1 MTIELTLLP
10 RVSVRGQE
18 VTSGRV
24 RGLLALLASELRVGC
39 GAAFLAA
46 GLWPDAQPENPAKT
60 LQVLVSRARAQLGAA
75 LIVTTPA
82 GYRLDLAED
91 EVDSSAVLLR
101 AAAAT
106 QQAREGDHAASLAHA
121 EAGLALWEG
130 EAGAPE
136 GGQDDPVS
144 ALRAE
149 RAPVRRAL
157 ARAQALALARLA
169 RYEEAAPALAHVV
182 RAQPRDEEALLELL
196 RAEAATVGPPAALA
210 RYEQYRRS
218 LRDELGVDPG
228 AGLQTL
234 QRTLLQGEVPLER
247 HGLPHEP
254 NELIGRDDDIAA
266 VSALLRSA
274 RVTSVVGPGGLGK
287 TRLAQ
292 VVSRAAEQ
300 RVVHFVP
307 LAAVTTD
314 ADVAAEIAAAVAA
327 HDGARTSV
335 PGRGTADDLTA
346 LVEALG
352 TGPVLLVLD
361 NCEQVVGGVADT
373 VRVLVQ
379 RTKDLRVLTTS
390 RAPLGLS
397 SESVY
402 LLPELGPEQTAELF
416 RRRARAARPDV
427 ELPGDA
433 VRALCRHL
441 DGLPLAAELA
451 AARVRVLSVAEIARR
466 LTDRFALLRG
476 GARDA
481 PQRHRTLRAV
491 VDWSWNLLDADG
503 RAAMRAFSVFPA
515 GFTVD
520 AAQHLLDALAEDEA
534 PDALELVEH
543 LVDQSLLK
551 AADTP
556 AGLRFH
562 MLETVREF
570 SAAQREAE
578 GGTERTTAALLAWA
592 RAFGL
597 AEFDAPFG
605 ADLSGAA
612 DRIRVE
618 QENLTLALR
627 LGLARED
634 GDTVAATAAVL
645 ASLWTV
651 EAKHN
656 RLAVLDADVAPL
668 LSHYRPTDPA
678 LVEAVR
684 TVSTLGVTNTYLV
697 RGPRAVRALVTL
709 RRLPA
714 GPPTTMV
721 RALAT
726 VLSAS
731 RDALVLGDPA
741 PVFALAGDDQPPLLA
756 AVARGMASYAT
767 EAQGD
772 VEGALA
778 HARGMLSAVGRRGGS
793 LPLLEILAHSRVS
806 ELCLLAETPQEAEH
820 HLRAAL
826 LLQERL
832 GWRSDEIGL
841 RWALML
847 TNLQLD
853 RPDEAERWLEQ
864 AALLHTDETVDALL
878 VELGGRAEIALV
890 RGETDLGLGF
900 WRRAVDRLRLFA
912 DRTDPD
918 RTDPDRTDLDRAE
931 LDRAEPD
938 RGDGDGGG
946 TARTKRP
953 GELDLL
959 EPWVV
964 EVHAVAV
971 AAHAQH
977 RRSGLVAGLVAE
989 VERNLGAMLTRP
1001 AMAFSPAG
1009 VDLTRVGSGLVALA
1023 YVDIEHGEATRA
1035 ARRVALAERLRYAR
1049 NFQPTMSAERARAA
1063 AWNADRPAYD
1073 EAVSSYAGL
1082 DPEGLRL
1089 AALAALAGEC

>member
-10 RVSVRGQE
+10 RVSCRGQE
-18 VTSGRV
+18 VTSARL
-24 RGLLALLASELRVGC
+24 RGLLALLAGELRAGC
-39 GAAFLAA
+39 STALLVD
-46 GLWPDAQPENPAKT
+46 GLWPDAQPENPAKA
-60 LQVLVSRARAQLGAA
+60 LQVLVSRARAQLGTG
-75 LIVTTPA
+75 LIVTTPS

-91 EVDSSAVLLR
+91 QVDSAAVLLR
-101 AAAAT
+101 AAAAA

-130 EAGAPE
+130 EADAQAAPAPGTQDGARDE
-136 GGQDDPVS
+136 DDPVA
-144 ALRAE
+144 ALRAG

-157 ARAQALALARLA
+157 ARARALALARLT
-169 RYEEAAPALAHVV
+169 RYDEAAPALAQVV
-182 RAQPRDEEALLELL
+182 RARPRDEEALLELL

-210 RYEQYRRS
+210 RYEHYRRS

-228 AGLQTL
+228 APLQTL
-234 QRTLLQGEVPLER
+234 QRTLLEGEVPLER

-254 NELIGRDDDIAA
+254 NELVGRDADIAA

-307 LAAVTTD
+307 LAAVTRD
-314 ADVAAEIAAAVAA
+314 EDVAAEVVAAVAA
-327 HDGARTSV
+327 HAGARSAV
-335 PGRGTADDLTA
+335 PGRAPADDVSA

-352 TGPVLLVLD
+352 SGPVLLVLD
-361 NCEQVVGGVADT
+361 NCEQVVAGVADI
-373 VRVLVQ
+373 VQVLVQ

-427 ELPGDA
+427 ELPEDA
-433 VRALCRHL
+433 VRALCGHL

-451 AARVRVLSVAEIARR
+451 AARVRVLSVAEITRR

-476 GARDA
+476 GSRDA

-503 RAAMRAFSVFPA
+503 RAAMRALSVFPG
-515 GFTVD
+515 GFTAT
-520 AAQHLLDALAEDEA
+520 AAQHLLDALSAHEEREEQEGEEL
-534 PDALELVEH
+534 DALELVEH

-556 AGLRFH
+556 SGLRFH

-570 SAAQREAE
+570 SADQREAQ
-578 GGTERTTAALLAWA
+578 GGTEATTEALLAWA

-605 ADLSGAA
+605 ADLAGAG
-612 DRIRVE
+612 DRIRAE
-618 QENLTLALR
+618 LENLTLALR
-627 LGLARED
+627 LGLARQD
-634 GDTVAATAAVL
+634 GDTVAATSAAL
-645 ASLWTV
+645 AGLWTV
-651 EAKHN
+651 EARYN
-656 RLAVLDADVAPL
+656 RMAVLDTEVARL
-668 LSHYRPTDPA
+668 LSHHRPSSPA
-678 LVEAVR
+678 YVEAVR
-684 TVSTLGVTNTYLV
+684 AVSTLCATNLFLV
-697 RGPRAVRALVTL
+697 RGPHAVRSLVTL
-709 RRLPA
+709 RRLPP
-714 GPPTTMV
+714 GSPTSLV

-726 VLSAS
+726 VLCVS
-731 RDALVLGDPA
+731 RDALVAGDPG
-741 PVFALAGDDQPPLLA
+741 PLLALTGDEQPPLLA
-756 AVARGMASYAT
+756 AVARATASYAA

-772 VEGALA
+772 PETALG
-778 HARGMLSAVGRRGGS
+778 HARGMLRAFEHRGGS
-793 LPLLEILAHSRVS
+793 LPLLEILAHSRIS
-806 ELCLLAETPQEAEH
+806 ELCLLAEQPAEAER

-826 LLQERL
+826 LLQERV
-832 GWRSDEIGL
+832 GWRSDVIGL

-847 TNLQLD
+847 THLQLGN
-853 RPDEAERWLEQ
+853 PDEAERWLEQ
-864 AALLHTDETVDALL
+864 AALHHVDETVDSLL

-890 RGETDLGLGF
+890 RGETELGLGF
-900 WRRAVDRLRLFA
+900 WRRAVERLRDYPRLA
-912 DRTDPD
+912 PD
-918 RTDPDRTDLDRAE
+918 GRPLA
-931 LDRAEPD
+931 
-938 RGDGDGGG
+938 
-946 TARTKRP
+946 P
-953 GELDLL
+953 GETDSL
-959 EPWVV
+959 EPWIL
-964 EVHAVAV
+964 EIHAVAV

-977 RRSGLVAGLVAE
+977 GRGELVSDLSDQLARDLT
-989 VERNLGAMLTRP
+989 AMLMRP
-1001 AMAFSPAG
+1001 QLRFSPAG
-1009 VDLTRVGSGLVALA
+1009 LDLSRVGAGLLALA
-1023 YVDIEHGEATRA
+1023 YLDLERGRTAPA
-1035 ARRVALAERLRYAR
+1035 ARRLALAERVRYAR
-1049 NFQPTMSAERARAA
+1049 NFQPTMSAERARTA

-1089 AALAALAGEC
+1089 AALEALADR